1 MYFSGQSVDSYL
13 RQSLCLKLLFLALG
27 LGLLLG
33 MTDLPAQME
42 NKPEK
47 NSHTLLIQGYE
58 QLKAGDMDEALAF
71 FDEVLEHDASNLEAR
86 LAQAII
92 FAEQKRHEDAFAAYD
107 WIIQQNPQRID
118 AWNGRGLAAF
128 NMENFDEALASFQM
142 TIVDQPVNGFFY
154 ESIAWTQMC
163 LGDFQEAAKSAK
175 QALLMYNSKGETSL
189 YPLLIAY
196 FSYHE
201 SGDAES
207 ALRVI
212 QYAKKNTQSNQW
224 PTPVIDYLSGKID
237 EAEMIS
243 FVSNSSEETEA
254 HTYIG
259 LHMRLLGEIEIANRH
274 LGWVSKYGDSQVF
287 EYILAKTLQPQKNVV
302 MHTL

>member
-1 MYFSGQSVDSYL
+1 MCFSGQSVNSYF
-13 RQSLCLKLLFLALG
+13 RQNFCLKLLFLSFGFLLG
-27 LGLLLG
+27 LTNLS
-33 MTDLPAQME
+33 AQIE
-42 NKPEK
+42 DKPEK
-47 NSHTLLIQGYE
+47 NSHILLNQGYN
-58 QLKAGDMDEALAF
+58 QLKADNMDEALAVF
-71 FDEVLEHDASNLEAR
+71 NEILEHDSSNLKAR
-86 LAQAII
+86 LGQAII

-107 WIIQQNPQRID
+107 WITQKNPQHID

-142 TIVDQPVNGFFY
+142 TIADQPANGFFY

-163 LGDFQEAAKSAK
+163 LGDFQEAAESAK

-201 SGDAES
+201 SGDAKN
-207 ALRVI
+207 ALRAL
-212 QYAKKNTQSNQW
+212 QYASKNKPSNQW
-224 PTPVIDYLSGKID
+224 PAPIIDYLSDKID

-243 FVSNSSEETEA
+243 FVSNPSEETEA

-259 LHMRLLGEIEIANRH
+259 LYMRLLGKMEIANRH

-287 EYILAKTLQPQKNVV
+287 EYMLAKALKPQKSVT
-302 MHTL
+302 MY

>member
-1 MYFSGQSVDSYL
+1 MYFSGQSADGYL
-13 RQSLCLKLLFLALG
+13 KQYFCLT
-27 LGLLLG
+27 LLLLAFG
-33 MTDLPAQME
+33 FLLSPANLPAQAE

-58 QLKAGDMDEALAF
+58 QLKTGNIDDALVI
-71 FDEVLEHDASNLEAR
+71 FDKVLEQDASNLKAR
-86 LAQAII
+86 LGQAII
-92 FAEQKRHEDAFAAYD
+92 FSEQKRHEDAFIAYD
-107 WIIQQNPQRID
+107 WITQQNPQHID

-142 TIVDQPVNGFFY
+142 TIVDQPVNGFYY

-163 LGDFQEAAKSAK
+163 LGDFQEAAESAK

-201 SGDAES
+201 SGSAEN
-207 ALRVI
+207 ALRTL
-212 QYAKKNTQSNQW
+212 QYASKNKPSNQW
-224 PTPVIDYLSGKID
+224 PAPVIDYLNGKID
-237 EAEMIS
+237 ESEMIS
-243 FVSNSSEETEA
+243 FVSNPSEETEA

-259 LHMRLLGEIEIANRH
+259 LYMRLLGEIEIADRH

-287 EYILAKTLQPQKNVV
+287 EYILARALKPQKSVV